1 MAIYQTK
8 NPTKDGRSYYFRIKY
23 RDILGNIHDYSSPK
37 FLTRKEAVNEEA
49 RYRLRIN
56 ENETFLNNLSLGQV
70 FEKFMQKK
78 ELEIKRQTIT
88 KFNNLYKQL
97 ILLKDVKINNLKY
110 THIDLLKKELDKKNY
125 SIEYKNKIIRL
136 LESLIKFSNKYY
148 NTSLEILKFC
158 DHYKSINEIK
168 KEMQFFT
175 FEEYKQ
181 FDSIIDDFDFHVFF
195 EVLYY
200 MGLRQGELQALT
212 FKDINFEKAELKIN
226 KTLTTKIKGE
236 KWTISSPK
244 TKSSTRTLPI
254 PNNILN
260 DLKTMFNNAKKYKDF
275 KIDWFV
281 FGNSQPFK
289 ETTIQVKKN
298 NYCELAKVK
307 QIRIHDFRHSCASL
321 LINKGAT
328 IALVSKYLGHSDI
341 SITLKT
347 YTHMYKSELE
357 NIKNVLNDL

>member
-8 NPTKDGRSYYFRIKY
+8 NPTRDGRSYYFRIKY

-37 FLTRKEAVNEEA
+37 FSTRKEAVNEEA

-70 FEKFMQKK
+70 FEKYIQKK
-78 ELEIKRQTIT
+78 ETEVKLQSLIKIKNQ
-88 KFNNLYKQL
+88 YKH
-97 ILLKDVKINNLKY
+97 IELLSNVKINNLKFS
-110 THIDLLKKELDKKNY
+110 HIELLKQTLNKL
-125 SIEYKNKIIRL
+125 SLSTTYKNKILGL

-148 NTSLEILKFC
+148 NTSIEILKFC
-158 DHYKSINEIK
+158 DHYKAINEQK

-181 FDSIIDDFDFHVFF
+181 FDSVIESFEFHVFF

-212 FKDINFEKAELKIN
+212 FKDINFNTAELIIN

-236 KWTISSPK
+236 KWTISTPK
-244 TKSSTRTLPI
+244 TKSSIRTLPI
-254 PNNILN
+254 PNSVLN
-260 DLKTMFNNAKKYKDF
+260 DLKTLLNNAKKYKDF
-275 KIDWFV
+275 KKTWFV
-281 FGNSQPFK
+281 FGNSRPFK
-289 ETTIQVKKN
+289 ETTIQVNKN
-298 NYCELAKVK
+298 NYCKLAKVK
-307 QIRIHDFRHSCASL
+307 QIRVHDFRHSCASL

-357 NIKNVLNDL
+357 NIKNVLDNL